1 MATGDQRL
9 APADGHVHCSL
20 PLVPRRRLRVLHA
33 APYLW
38 SGAGSVI
45 TRLIESQVARHEVGL
60 ITSPASGELQNW
72 ATYDRRVAKSGARR
86 RRIDLFHRDSES
98 LWTAVEQMRQ
108 AIDEIEPDIL
118 HTHAGTPTAVAVLAR
133 SRSSHAGIP
142 LVSHFYSWGL
152 GRPEWMNDMDLW
164 AFSQADSVI
173 CSAHAYRDVLKRGG
187 VPVRRLRLVP
197 WGISMPDD
205 MAPRGERN
213 VEPVIGTLGRIERR
227 KGQLDLVN
235 AFARLRRWW
244 PEARLEIVGPVAE
257 ESYASSIRAAIGR
270 HRLDDAVRL
279 TGHVADPQ
287 ELLAR
292 WSAYVSLSTDEGQG
306 LAVLEAMANGVP
318 VVALGVAG
326 IEDYLAD
333 ERTGLIAR
341 SRRDTHVATVVDRV
355 IRDGALA
362 RRLVAKARVMVRRRF
377 SWTRTLAD
385 IGAVYHELR
394 EERR

>member
-1 MATGDQRL
+1 M
-9 APADGHVHCSL
+9 HCSL

-38 SGAGSVI
+38 SGAGSAI
-45 TRLIESQVARHEVGL
+45 TRLIESQVARHDVVL
-60 ITSPASGELQNW
+60 VTSPASGDLQNW
-72 ATYDRRVAKSGARR
+72 ATYDRRVARSGAGR

-98 LWTAVEQMRQ
+98 FWSAVEQMRE
-108 AIDEIEPDIL
+108 AIDDIKPDIL

-133 SRSSHAGIP
+133 ARSSRSAIP

-164 AFSQADSVI
+164 AFSQADIVI

-187 VPVRRLRLVP
+187 VPARRLRLVP
-197 WGISMPDD
+197 WGITVPDEVASSSGAD
-205 MAPRGERN
+205 G
-213 VEPVIGTLGRIERR
+213 VPVIGTLGRIERR

-235 AFARLRRWW
+235 AFARLRRRW

-257 ESYASSIRAAIGR
+257 ESYAASIRAAIGR

-287 ELLAR
+287 GLLSR

-318 VVALGVAG
+318 VVALKVAG
-326 IEDYLAD
+326 IEDYLTD

-341 SRRDTHVATVVDRV
+341 SRRDTHVAAVIDRV
-355 IRDGALA
+355 IRDRRLA
-362 RRLVAKARVMVRRRF
+362 RRLAASARVMVRRRF
-377 SWTRTLAD
+377 LWTRTLAD
-385 IGAVYHELR
+385 IGTVYHELR
-394 EERR
+394 GERR